1 MTRGLLGAAVGLA
14 AVTTAAV
21 GGAAYQ
27 VVAERRR
34 IGDGPLADDPEWREL
49 HRPLGGTV
57 HRVRSSDG
65 TELHAEVTGP
75 ADAPT
80 LLLCHGYALSM
91 AAWHHQRRD
100 LAGRF
105 RVVAYDQRG
114 HGASAP
120 AALGDYSAAALGR
133 DVAAVLDA
141 LGGPGRVV
149 GVGHSMGGMG
159 LLAYA
164 DQHPDALA
172 RRFAGLVLVDTTGG
186 VVLPSAVRTTG
197 WAALSALTSGVWGG
211 GLRVLGQPL
220 RSLGNRPD
228 TGDAVP
234 VDPVWLLTRTVG
246 LSPTATAAQVAFT
259 EELLAATPNAVVAAL
274 GPVLVR
280 FDLRRA
286 APSVRVP
293 ALVVVGR
300 HDRVTPPSAA
310 RALAEALPDA
320 ELLELRDAGHMAPLE
335 AHEAVTAHVHRF
347 AAGVLAAAPP
357 GQVGS

>member
-57 HRVRSSDG
+57 HRVRSFDG
-65 TELHAEVTGP
+65 TELHAAVSGP
-75 ADAPT
+75 DGAPT
-80 LLLCHGYALSM
+80 LLLCHGYALSS

-114 HGASAP
+114 HGASGP
-120 AALGDYSAAALGR
+120 AASGDYSATALGR
-133 DVAAVLDA
+133 DVAAVLSA
-141 LGGPGRVV
+141 LGGTGRAV

-164 DQHPDALA
+164 DQNPDALVQ
-172 RRFAGLVLVDTTGG
+172 RFAGLVLVDTTGG

-197 WAALSALTSGVWGG
+197 WAALSALASGALGG
-211 GLRVLGQPL
+211 GLRMLGH
-220 RSLGNRPD
+220 RPD
-228 TGDAVP
+228 ARDAVP

-259 EELLAATPNAVVAAL
+259 EELLAATPNPVVAAL

-320 ELLELRDAGHMAPLE
+320 EVLELRDAGHMAPLE